1 MFLDQDEDFVLHTF
15 GMQVDLG
22 LRDADVS
29 ALAALSLAE
38 EALEAL
44 QQQAKGK
51 SSAGV
56 AMGQAIVQEHV
67 AGFLARVRFR
77 RALLKVKYDAF
88 QCRSCLQR
96 FPCKGPH
103 VMYLQSWH

>member
-1 MFLDQDEDFVLHTF
+1 MVFDQDEDFVLHTF
-15 GMQVDLG
+15 GMQVELG
-22 LRDADVS
+22 LRDVDVS

-51 SSAGV
+51 SSASV
-56 AMGQAIVQEHV
+56 ATAQAILQEHV

-77 RALLKVKYDAF
+77 RALLKVKFAAF
-88 QCRSCLQR
+88 Q
-96 FPCKGPH
+96 
-103 VMYLQSWH
+103 